1 MRDHGSIAAALDR
14 TLLGGAVN
22 GLELGAAWIRLEP
35 RIFGR
40 PSERPGLRA
49 GSQRQEPAG

>member
-22 GLELGAAWIRLEP
+22 GLELGDAWIRLEP